1 MKKTVAG
8 KDKKMDY
15 YQSGFKWK
23 HKTQTLKPKTQL
35 MSHIIVYLTFTKSIQ
50 YFHYNRVI

>member
-1 MKKTVAG
+1 MKKSGGG

-23 HKTQTLKPKTQL
+23 FCYGNKKIYKKD
-35 MSHIIVYLTFTKSIQ
+35 KSSNFMFITSL
-50 YFHYNRVI
+50 YVNLV